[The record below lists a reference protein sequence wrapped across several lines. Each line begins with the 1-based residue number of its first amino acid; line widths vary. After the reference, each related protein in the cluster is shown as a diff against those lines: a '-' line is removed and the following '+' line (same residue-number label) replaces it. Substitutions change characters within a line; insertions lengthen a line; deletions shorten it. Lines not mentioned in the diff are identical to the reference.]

1 MRKRFTANLATTAA
15 TAAITACLV
24 TGASAQD
31 AGDGAPQPID
41 LMTFAQGVLPVSIS
55 ASADFRTAMEHA
67 IGAIDGNPRKYVMTP
82 RFGGP
87 SDTLEIVYALPAP
100 TRFDSFA
107 VPNVLET
114 PSPSQTFFQNVEV
127 LGSAESAEGPFV
139 PLAGGTLTEHDERG
153 LATTLT
159 MAGDQPD
166 VMWVKL
172 RLSGGLDVQVENTFF
187 EFSEIVGTGTQAS
200 APQSDLF
207 SGIWDG
213 RGVDIE
219 LAQEGVSVT
228 GCYDRGSRLSG
239 TVDGTVLRAIGADEA
254 GIPSHFILI
263 ATDDGALRGLRSS
276 NGAPFRPYDGQ
287 ASNDAPVC
295 LPPEPPALGCGD
307 TVYGISFDFDSD
319 VIRASSNSVL
329 DDLYAGLSGD
339 AATSIQIIGHSSSEG
354 ADDYNRDLSQRRAAS
369 VVAALAER
377 GLDAGRM
384 RALGMGED
392 EPIASNDDEAGRSLN
407 RRVEISCA
415 G

>member
-1 MRKRFTANLATTAA
+1 MLKRFAPSAA
-15 TAAITACLV
+15 LIALLCA
-24 TGASAQD
+24 GASAQE
-31 AGDGAPQPID
+31 APEPID
-41 LMTFAQGVLPVSIS
+41 LMTFAQGVLPVSI
-55 ASADFRTAMEHA
+55 ATSADFRTTTEQA
-67 IGAIDGNPRKYVMTP
+67 IAAIDGNPGKYVMTP
-82 RFGGP
+82 RFGQATE
-87 SDTLEIVYALPAP
+87 TLEIVYALPAA

-107 VPNVLET
+107 VPSVLET

-127 LGSAESAEGPFV
+127 LGSAQSADGPFV
-139 PLAGGTLTEHDERG
+139 PLASGTLTEHDERG
-153 LATTLT
+153 LVTELTL
-159 MAGDQPD
+159 AANQPD
-166 VMWVKL
+166 VRWVKL
-172 RLSGGLDVQVENTFF
+172 RLSDGLDVQVENTFF
-187 EFSEIVGTGTQAS
+187 EFSELIGTGTQAS
-200 APQSDLF
+200 APQSSLF

-228 GCYDRGSRLSG
+228 GCYDLGSRLSG
-239 TVDGTVLRAIGADEA
+239 TVDGTVLRALGADEA

-263 ATDDGALRGLRSS
+263 ATDDGALRGLRST
-276 NGAPFRPYDGQ
+276 NGAPFRPYDGE
-287 ASNDAPVC
+287 ASTDAPVC

-339 AATSIQIIGHSSSEG
+339 AATGIQIIGHSSSEG

-369 VVAALAER
+369 VVEALAAR

-384 RALGMGED
+384 AAVGMGED
-392 EPIASNDDEAGRSLN
+392 QPIASNDDEAGRSLN